1 MTCYPLKRPA
11 RASLL
16 THGRLGISPRGSKGL
31 TRAFSYAG
39 SRSVLSSLWRVVS
52 QTTEPLMVAFYS
64 YLREGFGKTEAL
76 RQAQL
81 DVIGIYPH
89 PRYWAAFCLVGDWR

>member
-11 RASLL
+11 RASLRAL
-16 THGRLGISPRGSKGL
+16 DRLGVSPRQSQEV
-31 TRAFSYAG
+31 TRALLYAG
-39 SRSVLSSLWRVVS
+39 TPSVLSSLWNVVS
-52 QTTEPLMVAFYS
+52 QTTEPLMVAFYG
-64 YLREGFGKTEAL
+64 YLKEGLRKAEAL